1 MDGRG
6 QGEGADYNPW
16 LHIQDV
22 PSQGLATRIRG
33 WKTERVH
40 HLLSLIELRFFY
52 TLEWAPE
59 VVDIREAFPLLPQDE
74 TVAIAQGCG
83 VRYPTDPKTKEM
95 IVMTTDFLV
104 TVREGAVE
112 RDQARAVKPVSALSS
127 KRTLEKLEIERRYWE
142 SHGVD
147 WKIVTD
153 ADIPTTLAQNVEWVH
168 QYRRLDDFS
177 TLSETAIQQIV
188 SALAERLTTLNVP
201 LRDITLQT
209 DNKLGLEPGTSLS
222 IVRHLIAN
230 RVWRVN
236 MNTPINPSVRL
247 VLLTNNSD
255 NGSEGDAK

>member
-1 MDGRG
+1 
-6 QGEGADYNPW
+6 
-16 LHIQDV
+16 
-22 PSQGLATRIRG
+22 
-33 WKTERVH
+33 
-40 HLLSLIELRFFY
+40 
-52 TLEWAPE
+52 
-59 VVDIREAFPLLPQDE
+59 
-74 TVAIAQGCG
+74 
-83 VRYPTDPKTKEM
+83 
-95 IVMTTDFLV
+95 
-104 TVREGAVE
+104 
-112 RDQARAVKPVSALSS
+112 LSS